1 LPFHLTYSVLTSWGY
16 KFNEDEINLSS
27 LNIGSIE
34 ANLFSKFTC
43 LKKITL
49 KTNKIL
55 KLYQDTFKNCNCLM
69 YLDTSYNRLSQLRQG
84 DFDGA
89 LNLQSLY
96 LNNNII
102 ENIDLNTFF
111 NLPKIVDYKFV
122 NNPITVLYNLTLVNG
137 VLSSTFIG

>member
-1 LPFHLTYSVLTSWGY
+1 MPFHLTYSVLTSWGFT
-16 KFNEDEINLSS
+16 FNEDEINLSS

-49 KTNKIL
+49 KNNKIL
-55 KLYQDTFKNCNCLM
+55 RLYQGTFKNCNCLL
-69 YLDTSYNRLSQLRQG
+69 YLDMSYNRLSQLRQG

-96 LNNNII
+96 LNKNTI

-111 NLPKIVDYKFV
+111 YLPQIVDYTFE

-137 VLSSTFIG
+137 VLSSIFIG

>member
-1 LPFHLTYSVLTSWGY
+1 
-16 KFNEDEINLSS
+16 
-27 LNIGSIE
+27 
-34 ANLFSKFTC
+34 
-43 LKKITL
+43 
-49 KTNKIL
+49 
-55 KLYQDTFKNCNCLM
+55 M
-69 YLDTSYNRLSQLRQG
+69 SYNRLSQLRQG

-96 LNNNII
+96 LNKNTI

-111 NLPKIVDYKFV
+111 NLPQIFDYTFE